1 MAKAQRVLC
10 IEIGYSLTQVCE
22 MDFMAKK
29 PKVYG
34 VFSMKTPQG
43 IINDGYVQP
52 TEDYIKDLRSYITA
66 NGMNAQNVIFTIT
79 STKIAN
85 REATIPAV
93 KLNKVNDLIMT
104 NITDYF
110 PVDPSQYQFAHTIMD
125 TVTDEEKNKQ
135 YRVMIM
141 ATPSDILE
149 GYYGLAKALELK
161 LVSIDYTGNSIFQ
174 ALRNRVSN
182 GVNLTVKIDERSS
195 LLTVTNNGVIT
206 MQRSGIYGA
215 DQVVEIMM
223 DTDIYGDPLTY
234 ENAVKTLRRKR
245 MSLRED
251 EIAQIQAKEQ
261 EVKDLERAHKE
272 ASIMAEVT
280 NNTQAVT
287 SAAMAAKQADI
298 NLRMLYLRRDVT
310 GAYEQ
315 LVNSIV
321 RVIDYYNSKNR
332 DAAIDNII
340 VTGIAADFAGLAEM
354 LSAELDKNVEVLKDL
369 KGTNIENNLHLS
381 DISLGDYITV
391 IGAGLQS
398 VGFMPA
404 QAALDAQKNQK
415 ITTDVD
421 KDKVPIYLAAVFAVA
436 AIAIWAFYLPPNL
449 SAKSERDE
457 LYARKAQLE
466 PVQDIYNE
474 YTTVKAD
481 YDYIT
486 GVYNQTEN
494 YNSNISDMFAYLE
507 KVLPASAEVDNMS
520 VSTESISMALRVD
533 TKKEAA
539 AYVAALRDYKDFA
552 DVTVSAISLET
563 EEETG
568 KDRIAFAVS
577 CRYGFNPYLET
588 EEVTDEA
595 TEEQAQEE

>member
-1 MAKAQRVLC
+1 MAKAQRVLS

-52 TEDYIKDLRSYITA
+52 TEEYVKDLRSYITA
-66 NGMNAQNVIFTIT
+66 NGMLAKNVIFTIT

-93 KLNKVNDLIMT
+93 KQNKVRDLIMT

-141 ATPSDILE
+141 AAPTDILE

-174 ALRNRVSN
+174 ALRSRISN

-195 LLTVTNNGVIT
+195 LLTVTNNGIIT

-215 DQVVEIMM
+215 DQVVELMM
-223 DTDIYGDPLTY
+223 DTDIYGDKLTY
-234 ENAVKTLRRKR
+234 EAAVKTLRRNR

-251 EIAQIQAKEQ
+251 ELDQIAEKEQ
-261 EVKDLERAHKE
+261 EAKAKEREHKE

-310 GAYEQ
+310 SAYEQ

-354 LSAELDKNVEVLKDL
+354 LSAELGKNVEVLKDL

-404 QAALDAQKNQK
+404 TAAAEAAKSQKL
-415 ITTDVD
+415 TTDVD
-421 KDKVPIYLAAVFAVA
+421 KDKLPVYLTALFAVA
-436 AIAIWAFYLPPNL
+436 VVAIWAIYLPANL
-449 SAKSERDE
+449 SAKSQRDD
-457 LYARKAQLE
+457 LLARKAQLE
-466 PVQDIYNE
+466 PVQDIFNE
-474 YTTVKAD
+474 YTSVKAD
-481 YDYIT
+481 FDYLST
-486 GVYNQTEN
+486 VYQQTNN
-494 YNSNISDMFAYLE
+494 YNTKMHDMFVFFEKVMPADVEVENLSVTEENIS
-507 KVLPASAEVDNMS
+507 MS
-520 VSTESISMALRVD
+520 LTVD

-539 AYVAALRDYKDFA
+539 ALIAELRMYEDFA
-552 DVTVSAISLET
+552 KVTCGSIAVAENQ
-563 EEETG
+563 ETG
-568 KDRIAFAVS
+568 KERIAFAVT
-577 CRYGFNPYLET
+577 CQYGFNPYLGIEET
-588 EEVTDEA
+588 ETEA
-595 TEEQAQEE
+595 EGQEE